1 MPKDLTT
8 RQYIEQILALA
19 DKYDAAG
26 QYHLSDRLFSILEKF
41 HLNSLPTEIRL
52 RILNH
57 GKNSQTMSSTEGS
70 RGFVPV
76 RYNPQAYSSG
86 KGQAAFRD
94 SLPTD
99 VYFI

>member
-1 MPKDLTT
+1 MPKDLTI

-26 QYHLSDRLFSILEKF
+26 QYHLSDRLFDILNKF
-41 HLNSLPTEIRL
+41 HLNSLPTEIKL

-57 GKNSQTMSSTEGS
+57 GKNSQNMSSTEGG
-70 RGFVPV
+70 RGYVPV
-76 RYNPQAYSSG
+76 RYNAPAYGSG

-94 SLPTD
+94 SLPMD